1 MGMIDGLVN
10 ADSIPVLEAAM
21 KFAARR
27 QKLIQHNIAN
37 LTTPEY
43 QMMDVSPEKFAKA
56 LGDAVERRRNAAGE
70 SVGGSKRKVGGRGEL
85 NLEGNDQLKVLK
97 NGDFELKPA
106 QGSGNVLFHDRND
119 RDLERS
125 MQALAENVAA
135 FRVASEFFRGR
146 VELLNAA
153 IRERP

>member
-10 ADSIPVLEAAM
+10 GDSIPVLEAAM

-27 QKLIQHNIAN
+27 QALIQHNIAN
-37 LTTPEY
+37 ITTPEY
-43 QMMDVSPEKFAKA
+43 QAVDVSPQKFAKA
-56 LGDAVERRRNAAGE
+56 LGEAVDRRR
-70 SVGGSKRKVGGRGEL
+70 SDTGSDHGEL
-85 NLEGNDQLKVLK
+85 KFKGNSEIKVLD
-97 NGDFELKPA
+97 NGDFEFKPSA
-106 QGSGNVLFHDRND
+106 GSGNILFHDRND

-135 FRVASEFFRGR
+135 FRVATEFFRGR
-146 VELLNAA
+146 VELLNSA

>member
-43 QMMDVSPEKFAKA
+43 QAVDVSPEKFARA
-56 LGDAVERRRNAAGE
+56 LGEAVERRRND
-70 SVGGSKRKVGGRGEL
+70 SGSDRGEL
-85 NLEGNDQLKVLK
+85 KFEGNDQVKVLE
-97 NGDFELKPA
+97 NGDFEFKPSP
-106 QGSGNVLFHDRND
+106 GSGNVLFHDRND

-135 FRVASEFFRGR
+135 FRVATEFFRGR
-146 VELLNAA
+146 IDMLNTA

>member
-10 ADSIPVLEAAM
+10 GDSLPVLEAAM

-27 QKLIQHNIAN
+27 QTLIQHNIAN
-37 LTTPEY
+37 ISTPEY
-43 QMMDVSPEKFAKA
+43 QTMDVSPEKFAKA
-56 LGDAVERRRNAAGE
+56 LGEAVDRRRSDTGAD
-70 SVGGSKRKVGGRGEL
+70 RGEL
-85 NLEGNDQLKVLK
+85 KFEGNSEIKVLD
-97 NGDFELKPA
+97 NGDFEFMPSK
-106 QGSGNVLFHDRND
+106 GSGNILFHDRND

-135 FRVASEFFRGR
+135 FRVATEFFRGR
-146 VELLNAA
+146 IELLNAA

>member
-43 QMMDVSPEKFAKA
+43 QAVDVSPEKFAEA
-56 LGDAVERRRNAAGE
+56 LGDAVERRRSGTGVE
-70 SVGGSKRKVGGRGEL
+70 RREL
-85 NLEGNDQLKVLK
+85 KFEGNDQVRIRE
-97 NGDFELKPA
+97 NGEFELKPRV
-106 QGSGNVLFHDRND
+106 GSGNVLFHDRND

-135 FRVASEFFRGR
+135 FRIATEFFRGR
-146 VELLNAA
+146 IDMLNTA

>member
-27 QKLIQHNIAN
+27 QALIQHNIAN
-37 LTTPEY
+37 LSTPEF
-43 QMMDVSPEKFAKA
+43 QGVDVSPEKFHKA
-56 LGDAVERRRNAAGE
+56 LGEAVERRRKETGP
-70 SVGGSKRKVGGRGEL
+70 GRGDL
-85 NLEGNDQLKVLK
+85 KFEGTDEVKVLK
-97 NGDFELKPA
+97 GGAFELKP
-106 QGSGNVLFHDRND
+106 GTKTGNILFHDRND

-135 FRVASEFFRGR
+135 FRVATEFFRGR
-146 VELLNAA
+146 IDMLNSA